1 MARGNAEGKA
11 TAFVR
16 LGMCG
21 IGERRNAG
29 IARTRSRPH
38 GYDASTLGAYIQ
50 LLVRRYLSSRI
61 IPLIAVAAV
70 ALCVALVVI
79 VVSVMS
85 GFLDNLR
92 SSGRT
97 LVSDVVVSRPY
108 QGIPYYRELIADIEK
123 LPGAAAA
130 TPLVDTYGLIRMPY
144 PDGPSKDVV
153 AAQVWAI
160 EPESFSRVTEFD
172 RTIWWKPASSPAEAL
187 AMGEDDLRRTMD
199 ATHYENAKVLRD
211 RATGKPGALLGMH
224 VSRGN
229 ERQRDGS
236 YRPLPSPWWM
246 PNHEITVT
254 LMPISE
260 KGTISQSNSRVFKV
274 VNEVVSGVFQVDKNR
289 IFIPLK
295 DGQELLRLDEA
306 PVVDTSAEPNADGSY
321 PVIGRSPA
329 RATQILV
336 RAKEGVT
343 PQELKAQIVDAYEQ
357 FWLQRAADRTVS
369 IKPPSPESVSIMTW
383 EQRLHDLIGPVE
395 NERQMMRILFS
406 ITYLVCAGLILA
418 IFWSI
423 VSEKTRDIGILRAAG
438 ASRTGVMAI
447 FLCYGLAIGVA
458 GSLLGVGLAWLV
470 IHNINA
476 IHAAIGNDA
485 PAWLYATFFM
495 LALGALGLTVRAAL
509 RSSALGV
516 LLWVVATLAL
526 AAIGT
531 GLVFHRGFLMWDPA
545 VYYFASIPSQIDW
558 VNAWITFVAAILF
571 SVLGAAVP
579 AARAADIDPVRAL
592 RYE

>member
-1 MARGNAEGKA
+1 MRQRGARQAPNRPCAN
-11 TAFVR
+11 T
-16 LGMCG
+16 
-21 IGERRNAG
+21 
-29 IARTRSRPH
+29 RTSRTRPH
-38 GYDASTLGAYIQ
+38 GYDPRTLGVYTQ
-50 LLVRRYLSSRI
+50 LLVRRYLSTRI
-61 IPLIAVAAV
+61 IPFIAVAAV

-92 SSGRT
+92 NSGRT
-97 LVSDVVVSRPY
+97 LMGDVVISYPV
-108 QGIPYYRELIADIEK
+108 QGIPYYRDLIADIEK

-153 AAQVWAI
+153 TAQVWAI
-160 EPESFSRVTEFD
+160 EPESFSRVTELD
-172 RTIWWKPASSPAEAL
+172 RTIWWKPAASPAEAL
-187 AMGEDDLRRTMD
+187 AMGQDDPRRTMD
-199 ATHYENAKVLRD
+199 ATHYENAKALQD

-224 VSRGN
+224 VSVVN

-236 YRPLPSPWWM
+236 YRPRRAFWWM

-254 LMPISE
+254 LVPISE

-274 VNEVVSGVFQVDKNR
+274 VNEVMSGVFQVDKNR
-289 IFIPLK
+289 VFIPLK

-306 PVVDTSAEPNADGSY
+306 PLVDTSAEPDAAGNY

-336 RAKEGVT
+336 RAKEGVS

-357 FWLQRAADRTVS
+357 FWLQRSADRAVRP
-369 IKPPSPESVSIMTW
+369 KPPGPESVSIMTW
-383 EQRLHDLIGPVE
+383 EQRLHDLIAPVE
-395 NERQMMRILFS
+395 KERQMMRILFS

-423 VSEKTRDIGILRAAG
+423 VSEKTRDIGILRAVG
-438 ASRTGVMAI
+438 ASRTGVLMI
-447 FLCYGLAIGVA
+447 FLHYGLVIGVA
-458 GSLLGVGLAWLV
+458 GSLVGTGLAWLV
-470 IHNINA
+470 IRNIND
-476 IHAAIGNDA
+476 IHMALGNDA

-495 LALGALGLTVRAAL
+495 LALGALGLMVRAAL

-526 AAIGT
+526 AGIGT
-531 GLVFHRGFLMWDPA
+531 GLVFHRGFLIWDPA
-545 VYYFASIPSQIDW
+545 VYYFATIPSQMDW
-558 VNAWITFVAAILF
+558 ENAWITCVGAIVF